1 LANDALESAAPEEIV
16 ERHGDGD
23 GCSFCLQLHDSVTA
37 ALAHSS
43 KSVALKNGTG
53 FGA

>member
-1 LANDALESAAPEEIV
+1 LESAAPEEIV

-23 GCSFCLQLHDSVTA
+23 GCSFCFQLHDSVTA
-37 ALAHSS
+37 ALANGG
-43 KSVALKNGTG
+43 KSVSFEDLAG

>member
-1 LANDALESAAPEEIV
+1 LADDALESTAHELIV

-23 GCSFCLQLHDSVTA
+23 GGPLRLQLHDSVTA
-37 ALAHSS
+37 ALAHGD
-43 KSVALKNGTG
+43 KSAPFEDFAG

>member
-1 LANDALESAAPEEIV
+1 LANDALESAALEGIV

-23 GCSFCLQLHDSVTA
+23 GCSFCLQLHDSMTA
-37 ALAHSS
+37 ALAHGD
-43 KSVALKNGTG
+43 KSAPFEDLAG